1 MFQSTRVKG
10 TFYQDFKY
18 GSLIPTTAR
27 SLAGSHLRCALRA
40 TPRSSARLK
49 NYPYGSLDL
58 GIGMRLYPFV
68 NNEPGSATVLPVPLA
83 TRGGSANNGNSAG
96 NGWYVSNLR
105 LKANQP
111 DFWGGI
117 DDYTLTNPLA
127 NNAVSWR
134 GAELDEELYREG
146 TYRLGEFVS
155 IMVGIELDRRVLA
168 SPDSLTLLL
177 SDSLP
182 LCLSD
187 IRASLF
193 ARSPECL
200 RADG

>member
-1 MFQSTRVKG
+1 
-10 TFYQDFKY
+10 
-18 GSLIPTTAR
+18 
-27 SLAGSHLRCALRA
+27 
-40 TPRSSARLK
+40 
-49 NYPYGSLDL
+49 
-58 GIGMRLYPFV
+58 MRLYPFV
-68 NNEPGSATVLPVPLA
+68 DNEPGSATVLPVPLA

-117 DDYTLTNPLA
+117 DDYTLMNPLA

-155 IMVGIELDRRVLA
+155 ILVGIELDRRVLA
-168 SPDSLTLLL
+168 SPDSLTL
-177 SDSLP
+177 
-182 LCLSD
+182 
-187 IRASLF
+187 
-193 ARSPECL
+193 
-200 RADG
+200 